1 MNPPPTPIARPLP
14 IHGGMSRQGGR
25 LVALTALLTAL
36 TAPLWAA
43 QADRNLPLEVTSD
56 GKEAA
61 KVDLARKI
69 TTITGNV
76 VATQGTLKLTAATVE
91 VREDA
96 RGYYHALAQGGPAT
110 FRQKRDRVE
119 EWVAGQAQR
128 IEYDGAS
135 ERVRLVGGAKLR
147 LERPGHAGDEAT
159 APVIVYDQKTDTVVF
174 EGEGAAPAG
183 GEPQRAKLIF
193 QPRSRAAEPPASAAS
208 GP

>member
-1 MNPPPTPIARPLP
+1 MKPTRTRLAR
-14 IHGGMSRQGGR
+14 R
-25 LVALTALLTAL
+25 LMALTALLTAV
-36 TAPLWAA
+36 AGGAWAA

-69 TTITGNV
+69 TTIIGNV
-76 VATQGTLKLTAATVE
+76 VATQGTLRLTAATVE

-96 RGYYHALAQGGPAT
+96 SGYYHALALGGPAT

-147 LERPGHAGDEAT
+147 LERPGSAGDEAS
-159 APVIVYDQKTDTVVF
+159 APVIVYDQKSDTVVF

-183 GEPQRAKLIF
+183 REPQRAKLVF
-193 QPRSRAAEPPASAAS
+193 QPRARVAESPAPAASA
-208 GP
+208 P